1 MQEEQPFAPLS
12 SLIYEYYKDAIT
24 KFYILP
30 DTKLKESR
38 IAQDLDISRSPVDKA
53 MDMLSEEGLVVK
65 DHHKAP
71 RVVSADLHDCVD
83 VCQARMSIEG
93 EAAYLAA
100 KQISK
105 EQLDELGDKVEGKYA
120 ELKEKAESGEL
131 KEKAQAAFANAKEKG
146 AELFDKAK
154 EKGAELAEKAKEKL
168 QEKKEA

>member
-1 MQEEQPFAPLS
+1 MQKEQPFAPLS

-38 IAQDLDISRSPVDKA
+38 IATELEISRSPVDKA
-53 MDMLSEEGLVVK
+53 MDMLSDEGLVVK

-100 KQISK
+100 KKIST
-105 EQLDELGDKVEGKYA
+105 EQLE
-120 ELKEKAESGEL
+120 ELKKIEVEYEALLESEDYIRA
-131 KEKAQAAFANAKEKG
+131 AQVDESSLSSRASYSTSIFFNSSSCSVEIFFAAR
-146 AELFDKAK
+146 
-154 EKGAELAEKAKEKL
+154 
-168 QEKKEA
+168 

>member
-1 MQEEQPFAPLS
+1 MMKKQDLDRMQEEQPFAPLS

-105 EQLDELGDKVEGKYA
+105 EQLDELKQVERNYV
-120 ELKEKAESGEL
+120 ELLKKNDFIRAAQIDEQFHCLIVKASGNRYL
-131 KEKAQAAFANAKEKG
+131 LDLYNH
-146 AELFDKAK
+146 LS
-154 EKGAELAEKAKEKL
+154 LRS
-168 QEKKEA
+168 